1 MSEVNGTKILVNVE
15 EAMEALSIG
24 RSKLLELTYEG
35 KLPTIKVG
43 RRRLYPLERLQK
55 WVEAEMTKSGGE

>member
-1 MSEVNGTKILVNVE
+1 MREVNGTKILVNVE

-43 RRRLYPLERLQK
+43 RRRLYPLDRLQK
-55 WVEAEMTKSGGE
+55 WVEDEMIKSGGE